1 MNKLFYRTSQNQAAK
16 YVTACAV
23 LHNIG
28 IDRGDIIDST
38 CDENVQPCGGIDE
51 LLVGDGVN
59 MRNYVVDTYSS

>member
-1 MNKLFYRTSQNQAAK
+1 MNKLFNMTSTNQAAK
-16 YVTACAV
+16 YITACAV

-38 CDENVQPCGGIDE
+38 SDENVQPCGGNDE

-59 MRNYVVDTYSS
+59 MRNYVVDTYFS